1 MLLYNILVRKLIGEN
16 TGKETVMPYGFYFD
30 PTYILI
36 VIGMVL
42 CLAASAHVNSTYRK
56 YSRVRSNSGMTGAQA
71 AARILESQG
80 IYDVTIQHI
89 GGNLTDNYNP
99 TNKVLS
105 LSDSTYAS
113 TSVAA
118 IGVAAHEC
126 GHAVQHHRGYTP
138 IAVRNALVPFA
149 NWGSRLSWVLIF
161 AGIIFFGQGTG
172 QTLINIGIFAFSL
185 AVLFQLVTLPVE
197 FNASNRAIRILETTG
212 IFGSDEL
219 RCTKKVLGAAALTY
233 VAAAASSIL
242 QLLRLV
248 LLFGGRDDD

>member
-1 MLLYNILVRKLIGEN
+1 MI
-16 TGKETVMPYGFYFD
+16 YGYYFD

-36 VIGMVL
+36 VIGMVI
-42 CLAASAHVNSTYRK
+42 CLVAQAHVNSTFKK
-56 YSRVRSNSGMTGAQA
+56 YSIVQSNSGLTGAQA
-71 AARILESQG
+71 AKRILESQG

-89 GGNLTDNYNP
+89 AGKLTDNYNP
-99 TNKVLS
+99 RNKVLS
-105 LSDSTYAS
+105 LSSSTYNS

-126 GHAVQHHRGYTP
+126 GHAIQHDRGYAP

-149 NWGSRLSWVLIF
+149 NWGSRLSWILIIV
-161 AGIIFFGQGTG
+161 GIIFYGQGTG
-172 QTLINIGIFAFSL
+172 QTMIDIGIFAFSL

-197 FNASNRAIRILETTG
+197 FNASGRAIKVLESTG
-212 IFGSDEL
+212 IFGTSEL
-219 RCTKKVLGAAALTY
+219 KCTKKVLGAAAMTY

-248 LLFGGRDDD
+248 ILFGGRRDD